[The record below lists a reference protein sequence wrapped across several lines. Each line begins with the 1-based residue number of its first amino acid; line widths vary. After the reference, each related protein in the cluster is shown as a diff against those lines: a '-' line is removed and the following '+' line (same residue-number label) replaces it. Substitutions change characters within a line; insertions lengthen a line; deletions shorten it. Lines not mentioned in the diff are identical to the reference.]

1 MAVGEPSMGLRA
13 IGLMCAAAT
22 AGTMLTGCGNDNGD
36 GGGTGNLVPPSQA
49 APAAAT
55 SASPTGALTQ
65 DQADRKALVPRA
77 KVRYDKALRA
87 AVAAVPDSKPVAA
100 ELEGSD
106 VVGPRWDTQV
116 ATSDGTVRSVRV
128 DAVTGK
134 ADQPRTES
142 DEDGDDR
149 RELAGWLKRATVTA
163 EQAART
169 ATDKKKGTITSIE
182 LDDSDDGKLMWSVD
196 VVTTKDWNK
205 TTFDIDA
212 TNRKILREHV
222 DTD

>member
-1 MAVGEPSMGLRA
+1 MGQWDD
-13 IGLMCAAAT
+13 GKWQEAT
-22 AGTMLTGCGNDNGD
+22 QHGRKSRCYRSE
-36 GGGTGNLVPPSQA
+36 VSYE
-49 APAAAT
+49 
-55 SASPTGALTQ
+55 
-65 DQADRKALVPRA
+65 KALC
-77 KVRYDKALRA
+77 A
-87 AVAAVPDSKPVAA
+87 AVAAVLDSKPVSA

-128 DAVTGK
+128 DAVSGK

-163 EQAART
+163 QQAART
-169 ATDKKKGTITSIE
+169 ATDKKKGTVTSVE

-205 TTFDIDA
+205 TTFDVGA